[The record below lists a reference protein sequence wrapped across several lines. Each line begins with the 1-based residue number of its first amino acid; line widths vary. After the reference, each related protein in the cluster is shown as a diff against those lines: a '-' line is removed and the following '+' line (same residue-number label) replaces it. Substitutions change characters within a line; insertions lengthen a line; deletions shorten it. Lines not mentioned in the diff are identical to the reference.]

1 VTSPKK
7 KALGRGLDTL
17 FPYTAKAAAPD
28 ASAADLSTSLKN
40 IAIASIKNNPYQPR
54 RSFDDE
60 KLAEMSASI
69 KERGVLQPIL
79 VKSMGQG
86 FQLVAGE
93 RRLRAAKMAGLTQIP
108 CLVIHATDE
117 QCLELALIEN
127 LQRENLNPI
136 EEAKGYEELIVKFGL
151 TQEEAAARVGKER
164 STVANSLRLLKLPP
178 TIIEDLEVGRL
189 TSGHARALL
198 TIDDRR
204 QQAKLWAQIVEKDL
218 SVRQTEAIAREL
230 KEKKSIAGKKKPP
243 SRPAD
248 ICEIEERMMGA
259 LGTRVQIRP
268 ASKTAGKI
276 VISYSNLDDMDR
288 ILEILG
294 ITQGD

>member
-1 VTSPKK
+1 MTSPKK

-17 FPYTAKAAAPD
+17 FPSAVKAISLDAPAAES
-28 ASAADLSTSLKN
+28 SAGVKN
-40 IAIASIKNNPYQPR
+40 ISIASIKTNPYQPR

-79 VKSMGQG
+79 VKQAAQG
-86 FQLVAGE
+86 YQLVAGE
-93 RRLRAAKMAGLTQIP
+93 RRLRASKMAGLTQIP
-108 CLVIHATDE
+108 CLVIQATDE

-127 LQRENLNPI
+127 LQRENLNPV
-136 EEAKGYEELIVKFGL
+136 EEARGYEELVGKFGL
-151 TQEEAAARVGKER
+151 TQEEVAARVGKER

-189 TSGHARALL
+189 SSGHARALL

-204 QQAKLWAQIVEKDL
+204 LQAKLWGQIVEKGL
-218 SVRQTEAIAREL
+218 SVRQAEAIAREL
-230 KEKKSIAGKKKPP
+230 KEKKPITVKAKPS

-248 ICEIEERMMGA
+248 IREIEEKMMVA

-268 ASKTAGKI
+268 TSKTAGKI
-276 VISYSNLDDMDR
+276 FISYASLDDIDR
-288 ILEILG
+288 ILEVIG
-294 ITQGD
+294 ITQGN